1 MFGKRDLIVIKYT
14 ICRKNFI
21 FSVQQLET
29 ADFQLGQPPP
39 GHDQADEGA
48 PVPDPGSGAQQV
60 EEGATAG
67 RKRGSIRK
75 QFGHHSKMVN
85 T

>member
-1 MFGKRDLIVIKYT
+1 
-14 ICRKNFI
+14 
-21 FSVQQLET
+21 
-29 ADFQLGQPPP
+29 
-39 GHDQADEGA
+39 
-48 PVPDPGSGAQQV
+48 V

-85 T
+85 NMIFSILISGCINCIQKIQKW